1 MPKVTIVLP
10 VRNSALHLTE
20 ALDSIKSQSFQDW
33 DLLAIHEFDSNDGSL
48 ELLEAYRKKEKRIQI
63 IEIIKSWHTKSR
75 RRIYR
80 TYGRR

>member
-48 ELLEAYRKKEKRIQI
+48 ELLEAYRKKEKM
-63 IEIIKSWHTKSR
+63 IETIDNSE
-75 RRIYR
+75 
-80 TYGRR
+80 

>member
-33 DLLAIHEFDSNDGSL
+33 DLLAIHEFL
-48 ELLEAYRKKEKRIQI
+48 
-63 IEIIKSWHTKSR
+63 
-75 RRIYR
+75 
-80 TYGRR
+80 